1 MGKPIFNQKSIDRIS
16 TPEQLGDFLQ
26 VTTPAI
32 WSVLAVVLLLLGSLL
47 VWSSVTTVESYAA
60 GTAEVRD
67 SVLTLTFDDAA
78 KAENVQVG
86 MNVKTGDYETP
97 VLSVGRNG
105 DGTLFAVAKA
115 DLPNG
120 AYEAKVGYRSTQI
133 IEMLFN

>member
-16 TPEQLGDFLQ
+16 SPEQLGDFLQ

-32 WSVLAVVLLLLGSLL
+32 WSVLAAVLLLLGSLL

-67 SVLTLTFDDAA
+67 SVLTLTFDDP
-78 KAENVQVG
+78 KRAENVQVG

-97 VLSVGRNG
+97 VLSVGQNG

-115 DLPNG
+115 DLPDG
-120 AYEAKVGYRSTQI
+120 TYEAKVGYRSTQI

>member
-16 TPEQLGDFLQ
+16 SPEQLGDFLQ

-32 WSVLAVVLLLLGSLL
+32 WSVLAAVLLLLGSLL

-67 SVLTLTFDDAA
+67 SVLTLTFDDAK

-97 VLSVGRNG
+97 VLSVGQNG

-115 DLPNG
+115 DLPDG
-120 AYEAKVGYRSTQI
+120 AYEARVGYRSTQI
-133 IEMLFN
+133 IKMLFN